1 MTLEE
6 VLPIREIIQL
16 LGEVQIILG
25 ITQELE
31 VHEVLQQG
39 QVALEE
45 IIVIHKHIL
54 IEHLEIM
61 LELLI
66 PAKTPM

>member
-16 LGEVQIILG
+16 LEEVRPILG
-25 ITQELE
+25 ITQGLE

-39 QVALEE
+39 QVVLEE
-45 IIVIHKHIL
+45 IMVIHKHIL
-54 IEHLEIM
+54 IEHLETM
-61 LELLI
+61 LELQI
-66 PAKTPM
+66 PAKTPI